1 MGSPMAN
8 LEIKGSAV
16 ARNALLNFL
25 GQGILVLI
33 GIVTIPFIIRGLG
46 VDRFGLLSLAW
57 AVLGYFTAFDLGMG
71 RATTK
76 YIAEALG
83 KGHEGQVPEFL
94 WTAVSIQGIFGLVG
108 TLLLCLI
115 TPFLV
120 NRFLNIPPE
129 LTAEARNTFY
139 ILALS
144 IPIVLISSSFSGVLE
159 ALQRFHLV
167 NAVRVPSSALTF
179 LLPLAGLGLGFGLPG
194 IVALLLVAR
203 SIALLFLL
211 AIDLRVFPPI
221 RKFSATFKTF
231 YHLFAFGGWVT
242 VSGIVGPVLVYL
254 DRVLIGS
261 LLTIAAVS
269 FYTAPYEAVTRLWI
283 IPFSLTMTLFPAFS
297 SLEGIGDRHTIG
309 VLFGRSIK
317 YTLLALGP
325 ITVFL
330 VLFAKEALQI
340 WLGGDFPLAS
350 STVLQFLAVGVL
362 INSLAQVSYALLQG
376 VGRPDLTAKFHLLE
390 LPIYVGV
397 AWFSIRHWG
406 IAGAGA
412 AWTFR
417 VTLDAILLFLAT
429 FKICQFP
436 PGLLTSRDLK
446 RSIVAL
452 FLLAGIGFGAKILA
466 EGLPLSIQIFLFAAI
481 LALFSRVLWK
491 NLLDESDRGMIFKMI
506 GRSPDS
512 EKIL

>member
-1 MGSPMAN
+1 MAN
-8 LEIKGSAV
+8 LEIKGSAL

-57 AVLGYFTAFDLGMG
+57 VVLGYFTAFDLGMG

-83 KGHEGQVPEFL
+83 KGHDGQVPEFL
-94 WTAVSIQGIFGLVG
+94 WTAVTIQGIFGLG
-108 TLLLCLI
+108 GALLLWAI

-120 NRFLNIPPE
+120 TRVLNIPPE

-139 ILALS
+139 MLAPG
-144 IPIVLISSSFSGVLE
+144 IPVVLIFGSFSGALE
-159 ALQRFHLV
+159 ALQRFNLV
-167 NAVRVPSSALTF
+167 NAVRVPSSVLTF

-203 SIALLFLL
+203 FIALLFLL
-211 AIDLRVFPPI
+211 AIDLRVLPQI
-221 RKFSATFKTF
+221 RKFSASFTIF
-231 YHLFAFGGWVT
+231 YHLFAYGGWVT
-242 VSGIVGPVLVYL
+242 VSGIIGPILVYL

-261 LLTIAAVS
+261 PLTIAAVS

-297 SLEGIGDRHTIG
+297 TLEGSGDRHRIG

-325 ITVFL
+325 ITVLL

-376 VGRPDLTAKFHLLE
+376 VGRPDITAKFHLLE
-390 LPIYVGV
+390 LPIYIGI

-417 VTLDAILLFLAT
+417 VTVDAILLFLAT
-429 FKICQFP
+429 FRICRFP
-436 PGLLTSRDLK
+436 PGVLRAGGLK
-446 RSIVAL
+446 LSILAL
-452 FLLAGIGFGAKILA
+452 SLLAGIAFGTKILA
-466 EGLPLSIQIFLFAAI
+466 EGFPLSIQIFLFAAI

-506 GRSPDS
+506 GRSPGS

>member
-1 MGSPMAN
+1 MAN
-8 LEIKGSAV
+8 LEIKGSAL

-57 AVLGYFTAFDLGMG
+57 VVLGYFTAFDLGMG

-83 KGHEGQVPEFL
+83 KGHDGQVPEFL
-94 WTAVSIQGIFGLVG
+94 WTAVTIQGIFGLG
-108 TLLLCLI
+108 GALLLWAI

-120 NRFLNIPPE
+120 TRVLNIPPE

-139 ILALS
+139 MLAPG
-144 IPIVLISSSFSGVLE
+144 IPVVLIFGSFSGALE
-159 ALQRFHLV
+159 ALQRFNLV

-211 AIDLRVFPPI
+211 AIDLRVLPQI
-221 RKFSATFKTF
+221 RKFSASFTIF
-231 YHLFAFGGWVT
+231 YRLFAYGGWVT
-242 VSGIVGPVLVYL
+242 VSGIIGPILVYL

-297 SLEGIGDRHTIG
+297 TLEGSGDRHRIG

-325 ITVFL
+325 ITVLL

-376 VGRPDLTAKFHLLE
+376 VGRPDITAKFHLLE
-390 LPIYVGV
+390 LPIYIGI

-417 VTLDAILLFLAT
+417 VTVDAILLFLAT
-429 FKICQFP
+429 FRICRFP
-436 PGLLTSRDLK
+436 PGVLRAGGLK
-446 RSIVAL
+446 LSILAL
-452 FLLAGIGFGAKILA
+452 SLLAGIAFGTKILA
-466 EGLPLSIQIFLFAAI
+466 EGFPLSIQIFLFAAI

-506 GRSPDS
+506 RRSPGS

>member
-1 MGSPMAN
+1 MAN
-8 LEIKGSAV
+8 LEIKGSAL

-33 GIVTIPFIIRGLG
+33 GIVTIPVIIRGLG
-46 VDRFGLLSLAW
+46 IDRFGLLSLAW
-57 AVLGYFTAFDLGMG
+57 VVLGYFTAFDLGMG

-83 KGHEGQVPEFL
+83 KGNEGQVPELL

-108 TLLLCLI
+108 ALLLCMI

-139 ILALS
+139 MLAPA
-144 IPIVLISSSFSGVLE
+144 IPVALISSSFSGVLE
-159 ALQRFHLV
+159 ALQRFNLV

-179 LLPLAGLGLGFGLPG
+179 LLPLAGLGLGLGLPG

-203 SIALLFLL
+203 FIALLFLL
-211 AIDLRVFPPI
+211 AIDLRVLPQI
-221 RKFSATFKTF
+221 RKFSASFTIF
-231 YHLFAFGGWVT
+231 YHLFAFGGWIT
-242 VSGIVGPVLVYL
+242 VSGIIGPVLVYL

-261 LLTIAAVS
+261 LLTIAAVT
-269 FYTAPYEAVTRLWI
+269 FYTAPYEAVTRLWV
-283 IPFSLTMTLFPAFS
+283 IPVSLTLTLFPAFS
-297 SLEGIGDRHTIG
+297 TLEGSGDRHRIG
-309 VLFGRSIK
+309 VIFGRSIK

-325 ITVFL
+325 ITVLL

-340 WLGGDFPLAS
+340 WLGGDFSRAS
-350 STVLQFLAVGVL
+350 STVLQFLTVGVL
-362 INSLAQVSYALLQG
+362 MNSLAQVSYALVQG

-390 LPIYVGV
+390 LPIYIAV

-429 FKICQFP
+429 FKICRFP
-436 PGLLTSRDLK
+436 PGLLTTRDLK
-446 RSIVAL
+446 LSILAL
-452 FLLAGIGFGAKILA
+452 SLLAGIAFGTKILA

-506 GRSPDS
+506 RRSPGS

>member
-1 MGSPMAN
+1 MAN
-8 LEIKGSAV
+8 LEIKGSAL

-83 KGHEGQVPEFL
+83 KGHEGRVSELL

-120 NRFLNIPPE
+120 NRILNIPPE
-129 LTAEARNTFY
+129 LTAEDRNTFY
-139 ILALS
+139 ILAPS
-144 IPIVLISSSFSGVLE
+144 IPVVLISSSLSGVLE
-159 ALQRFHLV
+159 ALQRFQLV
-167 NAVRVPSSALTF
+167 NAVRIPSSVLTF
-179 LLPLAGLGLGFGLPG
+179 LLPLAGLGLGLGLPG

-221 RKFSATFKTF
+221 RKFSASLKTF

-242 VSGIVGPVLVYL
+242 VSGIIGPILVYL

-261 LLTIAAVS
+261 LLSIAAVS

-297 SLEGIGDRHTIG
+297 SLEGIGDRRTIG

-330 VLFAKEALQI
+330 VLFAREALQI
-340 WLGGDFPLAS
+340 WLGGDFPMAS

-362 INSLAQVSYALLQG
+362 INSLAQVSYALVQG

-417 VTLDAILLFLAT
+417 ITLDAILLFLAT
-429 FKICQFP
+429 FKICRFP
-436 PGLLTSRDLK
+436 PGLLAASDLK
-446 RSIVAL
+446 LSILAL
-452 FLLAGIGFGAKILA
+452 SILAAIAFGTKILA
-466 EGLPLSIQIFLFAAI
+466 EGLPLSVQIFLFAAI
-481 LALFSRVLWK
+481 LALFSRVLWR
-491 NLLDESDRGMIFKMI
+491 NLLDESERGMIFKMI
-506 GRSPDS
+506 GRSPGS
-512 EKIL
+512 EKRL